1 VKKRTVIEKDDVAP
15 ARRLCQTQ
23 MDFIHWKL
31 LEWEMTFRYVVDMT
45 TWKYFLDILCTYEW
59 RHREKEVVSY
69 LEHIE
74 KLN

>member
-1 VKKRTVIEKDDVAP
+1 
-15 ARRLCQTQ
+15 

-31 LEWEMTFRYVVDMT
+31 LEWEMTSRHVADMT
-45 TWKYFLDILCTYEW
+45 TWKHCLLDFLCTYEW